1 MTTDNTTTAATNPT
15 ENIHRTPALDKMGLA
30 RCRKD
35 NKLFS
40 WRKGGSCKVCGARV
54 EDGLAAP
61 TTAPT
66 AKPKRSRK
74 AAAAA
79 QAPGAAAPEPSAA
92 ADPAAPAQPSS
103 EDTGK
108 KTGSRSRKAKK

>member
-1 MTTDNTTTAATNPT
+1 MTMTDNNTTTTT
-15 ENIHRTPALDKMGLA
+15 DNIHRTPALDKMGLA

-54 EDGLAAP
+54 ED
-61 TTAPT
+61 APT
-66 AKPKRSRK
+66 APEAPPAAAPKRSRGAK

-79 QAPGAAAPEPSAA
+79 PATTVTEAKRKRNGSAA
-92 ADPAAPAQPSS
+92 SASKKKG
-103 EDTGK
+103 GK
-108 KTGSRSRKAKK
+108 